1 MRQGSVP
8 MGMTDRPEKEDKAQ
22 PVPGTEGDGHPVKPV
37 QMPKRSSEFRIYH
50 QPGFVLHS
58 RPYSESSLVMEV
70 FTRDHGRVV
79 LLAKGVRRPG
89 SQLRS
94 VLQTFQ
100 PLEVSWT
107 GKSEMK
113 TLTAAEWVG
122 GMLPLENDA
131 LLYGFYLNELLM
143 KLLARED
150 PHQGLYDAYVT
161 ALTHLS
167 GMDAA
172 QSALRMFELALL
184 EETGVASDLFM
195 DVENQIPVQPDR
207 MYVVDPESGPRPAG
221 DLDEAPQVSGRT
233 LLDMV
238 RGDYTHAVTQ
248 QQSKLL
254 MRYLLAH
261 HLNGVPLQTRKIL
274 MDLRAL

>member
-1 MRQGSVP
+1 MA
-8 MGMTDRPEKEDKAQ
+8 MTDCLEEGDTAQ
-22 PVPGTEGDGHPVKPV
+22 PMAGTAGESPSRKQAPA
-37 QMPKRSSEFRIYH
+37 SSRASAFRIYH

-58 RPYSESSLVMEV
+58 RPYSERSLVMEV

-79 LLAKGVRRPG
+79 MLAKGVRRPG

-122 GMLPLENDA
+122 GMQPLENDA

-161 ALTHLS
+161 ALTRLS

-172 QSALRMFELALL
+172 QSALRTFELALL
-184 EETGVASDLFM
+184 KETGVASDLSM
-195 DVENQIPVQPDR
+195 DVQNQAPVQPDR

-221 DLDEAPQVSGRT
+221 EMDEAPQVSGRT

-238 RGDYTHAVTQ
+238 QGDYTHAVTQ